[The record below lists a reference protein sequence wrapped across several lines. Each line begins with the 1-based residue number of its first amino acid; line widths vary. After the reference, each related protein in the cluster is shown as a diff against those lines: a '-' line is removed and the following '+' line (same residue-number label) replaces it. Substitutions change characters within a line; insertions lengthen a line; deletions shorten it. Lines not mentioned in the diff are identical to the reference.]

1 MKKLNENQLE
11 NLNGGDRGC
20 VWAMAIGTFVGVA
33 SLGLMS
39 LLGATYMYQSVYC
52 QQEKS
57 E

>member
-20 VWAMAIGTFVGVA
+20 VWAMAIGTFAGVA

-52 QQEKS
+52 QQEIS